1 VTAPSRRHAPIS
13 FSARTASRAVWATT
27 SAAPERRPNVSVS
40 GRLELV
46 DLRKARF
53 RIRDAVGNDVHLER
67 VPNADDAARHLGELV
82 TATGDA
88 MLGTRG
94 QVASLIG
101 ARVEPTGL
109 PVWTP
114 PTLAD
119 VDFGSAAPSTE
130 GIDGVDDDEVAAFL
144 ALIRE

>member
-1 VTAPSRRHAPIS
+1 MWV
-13 FSARTASRAVWATT
+13 RA
-27 SAAPERRPNVSVS
+27 SAAPERNKNVSVS

-67 VPNADDAARHLGELV
+67 VPNADETARHLGELV
-82 TATGDA
+82 TATGEA

-94 QVASLIG
+94 QVASVIG
-101 ARVEPTGL
+101 ARVEPVEL
-109 PVWTP
+109 PDWTP
-114 PTLAD
+114 PSLAD
-119 VDFGSAAPSTE
+119 VDFGSAAPSTM

-144 ALIRE
+144 AMICE